1 MRNGTLMDYVSWR
14 GDIGFEQDGF
24 NDVDNLVF
32 SFVAYSNFINVR
44 LTKEE
49 NENGITLKDYYDRL
63 MRSGGFP
70 KTLSWIIKEKEL
82 QVIAESKRFGTVL
95 VKNYVDI
102 VKDGAEDGSIQFA
115 AMNFCFGRNEHYMA
129 FRGTDDSIAGWKEDM
144 ELTYKKVPAQ
154 NLSVDYLDSN
164 IDDSSVYYVGG
175 HSKGANL
182 AIYSAAMVSEEK
194 RSHIRKVYDNDGP
207 GICKDVM
214 EPSFLAKI
222 DSITTRIVPTYSV
235 IGMFF
240 AYPFSDTRIVLSKE
254 RGLMQHDIKSWCV
267 FNKSLVLSESLDPEA
282 ERINKA
288 LDIYISNTKMT
299 DRPAVID
306 ELVDIFGDN
315 GRKKTVTSVTGGG
328 LKELNRILL
337 QFTDRNLKTKKMIVS
352 LPFNVVF
359 AKTLL
364 KLRHIRPVEFF
375 LRNPSFAMGGGFLLL
390 GLIFVVVPYEY
401 IPYFIASS
409 FLVVTIVELLTFF
422 YFFYLTHWNLRTN
435 LNRLYVTLIF
445 ISLSVAY
452 FVSGEVMSGF
462 SSVIFGIIM
471 MALSFGGINRTHDMY
486 RKKNYFSFGLG
497 ILETVSL
504 LVLGLYF
511 ILIARFSNETVP
523 DILGYVFLGLSGLR
537 GLEGILEAYK
547 RKRDER

>member
-1 MRNGTLMDYVSWR
+1 MDYVSWR

-32 SFVAYSNFINVR
+32 SFVAYANFINVR

-49 NENGITLKDYYDRL
+49 NEKGITLKEYYDRL
-63 MRSGGFP
+63 MEDGGFP

-82 QVIAESKRFGTVL
+82 QVIAESRRFGTVL

-102 VKDGAEDGSIQFA
+102 VKSNENDAIQFA
-115 AMNFCFGRNEHYMA
+115 AMDFCFGKDEHYLA

-154 NLSVDYLDSN
+154 DLSVDYLESN
-164 IDDSSVYYVGG
+164 IKEGSLYYVGG

-182 AIYSAAMVSEEK
+182 AIYSSAKVSKEK
-194 RSHIRKVYDNDGP
+194 RKCIKKVYDNDGP
-207 GICKDVM
+207 GICRDVM
-214 EPSFLAKI
+214 DPSFLKDI
-222 DSITTRIVPTYSV
+222 DPITVRIVPSYSV

-254 RGLMQHDIKSWCV
+254 RGLMQHDIKSWLV
-267 FNKSLVLSESLDPEA
+267 FNKEIVRNEKLDPEA

-288 LDIYISNTKMT
+288 LDTYISNTKME
-299 DRPAVID
+299 DRPAVIN
-306 ELVDIFGDN
+306 ELIDIFGDS

-328 LKELNRILL
+328 LKELNRILV
-337 QFTDRNLKTKKMIVS
+337 QFTDRNLKTKKVIVS
-352 LPFNVVF
+352 LPFTVVF

-375 LRNPSFAMGGGFLLL
+375 LRNPSFALGGGFLFL
-390 GLIFVVVPYEY
+390 GLIFILVPYNY

-409 FLVVTIVELLTFF
+409 FLVVTIVEFFTFF
-422 YFFYLTHWNLRTN
+422 YFFYLTHWNLKTN
-435 LNRLYVTLIF
+435 LTRLYVTLIF
-445 ISLSVAY
+445 ISLSIAY

-471 MALSFGGINRTHDMY
+471 MALSFGGINRAHDMFQ
-486 RKKNYFSFGLG
+486 KKNYFSFALG
-497 ILETVSL
+497 ILEIAFL

-511 ILIARFSNETVP
+511 ILIASFKDETIP
-523 DILGYVFLGLSGLR
+523 DIMGYVFLGLGGLR
-537 GLEGILEAYK
+537 SLEGILEAYK